1 MTKARDLGDNAQN
14 TKPKVVDAK
23 GDLIVGTAADTA
35 TRLAVGTNGHLLTAA
50 SGEATGLKYA
60 LDPVID
66 LVTTKG
72 DIVAATA
79 ADTLTRLGVGA
90 NGTLLT
96 ADSSEA
102 TGLKWAAP
110 AGGGKVLQV
119 VSTHW
124 TGSFSTASA
133 SYVDVTN
140 GSLAIT
146 PSSASSKVL
155 FIGSW
160 YAKGQGANDQNG
172 GDLRIVRGATEI
184 DEPGFVYALL
194 GSNSQQ
200 FGIQAAVGAHY
211 LDSPATTSSTTYKI
225 QIKQYNGTAYLE
237 RGGVITLMEIGA

>member
-35 TRLAVGTNGHLLTAA
+35 ARLAVGTNGHLLTAA

-90 NGTLLT
+90 NDTVLT
-96 ADSSEA
+96 AASGEA

-110 AGGGKVLQV
+110 ASGAVLQV
-119 VSTHW
+119 VS
-124 TGSFSTASA
+124 SNSTTSQTITSG
-133 SYVDVTN
+133 SYVDVT
-140 GSLAIT
+140 GLSVTIT
-146 PSSASSKVL
+146 PSSASNKIV
-155 FIGSW
+155 IMM
-160 YAKGQGANDQNG
+160 GADVGIADAGRDRAQTNYQI
-172 GDLRIVRGATEI
+172 LRGATVLTQSSAYHIGDDGEVY
-184 DEPGFVYALL
+184 DGGYQGFVIY
-194 GSNSQQ
+194 
-200 FGIQAAVGAHY
+200 
-211 LDSPATTSSTTYKI
+211 DSPATTSATTYKI
-225 QIKQYNGTAYLE
+225 QGKVATTPSESQTWGDYAY
-237 RGGVITLMEIGA
+237 IIAMEVV